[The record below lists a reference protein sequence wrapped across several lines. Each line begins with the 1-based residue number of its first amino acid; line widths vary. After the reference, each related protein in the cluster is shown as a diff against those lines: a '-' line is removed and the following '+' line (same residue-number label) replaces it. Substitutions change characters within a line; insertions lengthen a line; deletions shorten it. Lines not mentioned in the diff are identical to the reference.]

1 MRRNSKNKEGS
12 MNEGL
17 RSLSRYKS
25 NSFLQPVS
33 DQASRVSSHQWIAKQ
48 LSVKYSKNANDTQ
61 FDRTMRFKLYEKYS
75 SSQDYYYSNF
85 VNGILND
92 QLTPGVI
99 EWQDI
104 ITMID
109 IDEYL
114 KRFYELSEYD
124 YKIELLSEYYKFH
137 KDIPRLFLARVA
149 KIMNKYHDKK
159 RKLDYFQIKKLL
171 IEEAQKKNKKV
182 AMNEDDNEIR

>member
-1 MRRNSKNKEGS
+1 

-75 SSQDYYYSNF
+75 SSHDYYYSNF

-137 KDIPRLFLARVA
+137 KDIPRLFLVRVA

>member
-1 MRRNSKNKEGS
+1 

-33 DQASRVSSHQWIAKQ
+33 DLGSQISSHQWISKQ
-48 LSVKYSKNANDTQ
+48 LAVKYSKNTNDTQ
-61 FDRTMRFKLYEKYS
+61 FNLTMRTKMYEKYS

-85 VNGILND
+85 INCILNE
-92 QLTPGVI
+92 QMVPAVI
-99 EWQDI
+99 NWQDT
-104 ITMID
+104 ITMLD

-114 KRFYELSEYD
+114 KRFYEYSEYD

-159 RKLDYFQIKKLL
+159 RKLDYLQIKKLL
-171 IEEAQKKNKKV
+171 VEEAQKKNKKV